1 MTVFYDVF
9 NGDADGICAL
19 HQLRLA
25 EPRESVLI
33 TGVKRDIAL
42 LERVDAQSGDEV
54 TVLDVSLARNAAA
67 LKRLLARG
75 AACRYFDHHV
85 PGEILVHPRLAT
97 FIDTAPAVC
106 TSLLVDRY
114 LNGSQRVWAVVGA
127 FGDNL
132 ADSAREAAV
141 RLELNELQLAQL
153 QALGECINYNAY
165 GDSVDDLNYHPAE
178 LYQTLARYAD
188 PFQFI
193 TGEPIYEVLRAAR
206 ADDLYRASEIAPA
219 LATARSAIYVLPDA
233 AWSRRVSGTF
243 INDLATVYP
252 DRAHAVLTRGGGGD
266 RVSVRPPLNRPTGAD
281 ALCRQFASGGGRKGA
296 AGIDLLPADDF
307 ARFMAAF
314 RKAFD

>member
-25 EPRESVLI
+25 EPRKSVLV
-33 TGVKRDIAL
+33 TGAKRDIAL

-54 TVLDVSLARNAAA
+54 TVLDISLARNAAA

-85 PGEILVHPRLAT
+85 PGKIPVHPKLAT
-97 FIDTAPAVC
+97 FIDTAPTVC
-106 TSLLVDRY
+106 TSLLVDGY
-114 LNGSQRVWAVVGA
+114 LHGSQRVWAVVAA

-132 ADSAREAAV
+132 ADSARNAAV

-153 QALGECINYNAY
+153 QALGECLNYNAY

-243 INDLATVYP
+243 GNELAAAHP
-252 DRAHAVLTRGGGGD
+252 ERAHAVLVTGTDGYT
-266 RVSVRPPLNRPTGAD
+266 VSVRSPLINAHGAD
-281 ALCRQFASGGGRKGA
+281 AVCREFGGAGREGA
-296 AGIDLLPADDF
+296 AGINQLPARDY
-307 ARFMAAF
+307 ARFVAAF
-314 RKAFD
+314 TRAYG

>member
-54 TVLDVSLARNAAA
+54 TVLDISLARNAAA
-67 LKRLLARG
+67 LNRLLARG

-85 PGEILVHPRLAT
+85 PGEIPVHPKLAT
-97 FIDTAPAVC
+97 FIDTAPTVC
-106 TSLLVDRY
+106 TSLLVDGY
-114 LNGSQRVWAVVGA
+114 LHGSQRVWAVVAA

-132 ADSAREAAV
+132 ADSARNAAV

-153 QALGECINYNAY
+153 QALGECLNYNAY

-243 INDLATVYP
+243 GNELAAAHP
-252 DRAHAVLTRGGGGD
+252 ERAHAVLVTGTDGYT
-266 RVSVRPPLNRPTGAD
+266 VSVRSPLINAHGAD
-281 ALCRQFASGGGRKGA
+281 AVCREFGGAGREGA
-296 AGIDLLPADDF
+296 AGINQLPAGDY
-307 ARFMAAF
+307 ARFVEVFTRAYS
-314 RKAFD
+314 

>member
-25 EPRESVLI
+25 EPRKSVLV
-33 TGVKRDIAL
+33 TGAKRDIAL
-42 LERVDAQSGDEV
+42 LERVDAQSGDQV
-54 TVLDVSLARNAAA
+54 TVLDISLARNAGA

-75 AACRYFDHHV
+75 AACRYFDHHL
-85 PGEILVHPRLAT
+85 PGEIPEHPKLAT

-114 LNGSQRVWAVVGA
+114 LNGSQRIWAVAGA

-132 ADSAREAAV
+132 AGSARGAAV

-153 QALGECINYNAY
+153 QALGECLNYNAY

-178 LYQTLARYAD
+178 LYQTLARYSD

-206 ADDLYRASEIAPA
+206 ADDLYRASEVAPA
-219 LATARSAIYVLPDA
+219 LATAKSAIYVLPDA
-233 AWSRRVSGTF
+233 AWSRRASGTF
-243 INDLATVYP
+243 GNELAVAHP
-252 DRAHAVLTRGGGGD
+252 ERAHAVLVTGTDGYTVSVRSPLTDGRGADAVCREFGGGG
-266 RVSVRPPLNRPTGAD
+266 RE
-281 ALCRQFASGGGRKGA
+281 GA
-296 AGIDLLPADDF
+296 AGINRLPAGDY
-307 ARFMAAF
+307 ARFVEVFTRAYG
-314 RKAFD
+314 

>member
-25 EPRESVLI
+25 EPRKSVLV
-33 TGVKRDIAL
+33 TGAKRDIAL
-42 LERVDAQSGDEV
+42 LERVDAQSGDQV
-54 TVLDVSLARNAAA
+54 TVLDISLARNAGA

-85 PGEILVHPRLAT
+85 PGEIPEHPKLAT

-114 LNGSQRVWAVVGA
+114 LNGSQRIWAVAGA

-132 ADSAREAAV
+132 AGSARGAAV

-153 QALGECINYNAY
+153 QALGECLNYNAY
-165 GDSVDDLNYHPAE
+165 GDSVDDLHYHPAE
-178 LYQTLARYAD
+178 LYQTLARYSD

-206 ADDLYRASEIAPA
+206 ADDLYRASEVAPA
-219 LATARSAIYVLPDA
+219 LATAKSAIYVLPDA
-233 AWSRRVSGTF
+233 AWSRRASGTF
-243 INDLATVYP
+243 GNELAVAHP
-252 DRAHAVLTRGGGGD
+252 ERAHAVLVTGTDGYT
-266 RVSVRPPLNRPTGAD
+266 VSVRSPLINARGAD
-281 ALCRQFASGGGRKGA
+281 AVCREFGGAGREGA
-296 AGIDLLPADDF
+296 AGINRLPAGDY
-307 ARFMAAF
+307 ARFVEVFTRAYG
-314 RKAFD
+314 

>member
-25 EPRESVLI
+25 EPRKSVLV
-33 TGVKRDIAL
+33 TGAKRDIAL
-42 LERVDAQSGDEV
+42 LERVDAQSGDQV
-54 TVLDVSLARNAAA
+54 TVLDISLARNAGA

-75 AACRYFDHHV
+75 AACRYFDHHL
-85 PGEILVHPRLAT
+85 PGEIPEHPKLAT

-114 LNGSQRVWAVVGA
+114 LNGSQRIWAVAGA

-132 ADSAREAAV
+132 AGSARGAAV

-153 QALGECINYNAY
+153 QALGECLNYNAY
-165 GDSVDDLNYHPAE
+165 GDSVDDLHYHPAE
-178 LYQTLARYAD
+178 LYQTLARYSD

-206 ADDLYRASEIAPA
+206 ADDLYRASEVAPA
-219 LATARSAIYVLPDA
+219 LATAKSAIYVLPDA
-233 AWSRRVSGTF
+233 AWSRRASGTF
-243 INDLATVYP
+243 GNELAVAHP
-252 DRAHAVLTRGGGGD
+252 ERAHAVLVTGTDGYT
-266 RVSVRPPLNRPTGAD
+266 VSVRSPLINARGAD
-281 ALCRQFASGGGRKGA
+281 AVCREFGGAGREGA
-296 AGIDLLPADDF
+296 AGINRLPAGDY
-307 ARFMAAF
+307 ARFVEVFTRAYG
-314 RKAFD
+314 